1 MSIAQALTQGDDAA
15 FRLLEAIR
23 KARGRLSGSAAAMVA
38 ELETDARGRVLPNAA
53 NIARIDTILEG
64 LRSEFLLDD
73 GITDAVADYV
83 ESLNSVAGTVLDV
96 FMGFDADR
104 DVLGA
109 ITTRTKA
116 SVASEL
122 LDAASYR
129 DTWTAIADVL
139 TTGIVTGGD
148 LSSIAKAVAWAAEGS
163 KVDASTERLVR
174 STPSIMQRAQTVA
187 AAEAGGVEFYLF
199 QGRPIATTRE
209 WCREREGRIWHVEE
223 IREWGRQAAAGDGWD
238 GMVEG
243 TDERTIFTYLGGWYG
258 DRNSC
263 RHVLVPV
270 LRKNVPP
277 EDIVRMVSKGL
288 W

>member
-15 FRLLEAIR
+15 VRLLEAIR

-148 LSSIAKAVAWAAEGS
+148 LSSIAKAVAGAAEGS

-288 W
+288 L

>member
-15 FRLLEAIR
+15 VRLLEAIR

-148 LSSIAKAVAWAAEGS
+148 LSSIAKAVAGAAEGS

>member
-15 FRLLEAIR
+15 VRLLEAIR

-148 LSSIAKAVAWAAEGS
+148 LSSIAKAVAGAAEGS

-277 EDIVRMVSKGL
+277 EDIVRMESKGL